1 MGLSLI
7 LYFEW
12 FDNTGL
18 QWYHI
23 SKTEN
28 IFNSTT
34 NSEDFTYNFVDII
47 LIMLIVAFISLL
59 LCLLIELCF
68 PGRYGISKCR
78 RSKPDNRTNQHETPA
93 VVQANMLRKLQRRK
107 APLRNFTMN
116 MYDDQITVILGL
128 SDSGKSAVIN
138 SITGSSPPESGWIK
152 VDNKNIIKTNS
163 SRTFLGLSP
172 QHNAL
177 YDSLTVKQHVDFYS
191 SLRNSPRKYR
201 SNSMNNYLKAL
212 DLLIVRNVKSRNLS
226 QADKK
231 KLSVACAFCGNPRIL
246 VLDEPTEGLEPCD
259 RRLLWD
265 LLQSEKRCR
274 TIIVATYQIE
284 EADVLADRVAILC
297 DGQLIFNGT
306 SVFLKNSYGSG
317 YQLVT
322 GFQFIILKLENH
334 FFYIIVIIF

>member
-1 MGLSLI
+1 
-7 LYFEW
+7 
-12 FDNTGL
+12 
-18 QWYHI
+18 
-23 SKTEN
+23 
-28 IFNSTT
+28 
-34 NSEDFTYNFVDII
+34 
-47 LIMLIVAFISLL
+47 
-59 LCLLIELCF
+59 
-68 PGRYGISKCR
+68 
-78 RSKPDNRTNQHETPA
+78 
-93 VVQANMLRKLQRRK
+93 MLRKLQRRK

-152 VDNKNIIKTNS
+152 VDNKNIIRTNS

-177 YDSLTVKQHVDFYS
+177 YDFLTVKQHVDFYS

-201 SNSMNNYLKAL
+201 SISMNNYLKAL